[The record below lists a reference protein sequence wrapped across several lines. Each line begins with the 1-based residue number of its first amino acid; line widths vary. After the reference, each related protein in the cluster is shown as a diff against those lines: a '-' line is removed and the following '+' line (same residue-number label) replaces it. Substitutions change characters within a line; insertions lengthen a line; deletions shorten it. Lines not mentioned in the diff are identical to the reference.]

1 MPLKF
6 PRVRYPLN
14 WGFTSKG
21 LAGVRRAAVFH
32 APLNFYD
39 PVFVGT
45 ISTNTALD
53 STINTTCDITFAPF
67 QNMADLLNQTALVA
81 SSTTSNDYGYRPY
94 IVQLDGY
101 EPLLVDV
108 SASITANTTKLVI
121 RANSYLVSGTPTS
134 TFGLGITN
142 LLSANELTGKKCYV
156 RQVLCPFDLTT
167 RPSQIT
173 LDSGSL
179 TGNNSISSAD
189 TIYATNSID
198 STQWLSVFLR
208 GDGVTW
214 RKSGSTANYGNT
226 PIIFFNSFEALNA
239 FKISI
244 NKNIA
249 FP

>member
-21 LAGVRRAAVFH
+21 LSGTRRSAVFH
-32 APLNFYD
+32 PPLNFYD
-39 PVFVGT
+39 PIFIGT

-53 STINTTCDITFAPF
+53 STTNTTCDITFAPF
-67 QNMADLLNQTALVA
+67 QNMADLLNQTALIA
-81 SSTTSNDYGYRPY
+81 SSTTFNDYGYRPY
-94 IVQLDGY
+94 IVQIDGY

-108 SASITANTTKLVI
+108 FASITANTTKLVI
-121 RANSYLVSGTPTS
+121 RANPYNGTITS

-142 LLSANELTGKKCYV
+142 LLLANELANKACYV

-167 RPSQIT
+167 RPSEIT
-173 LDSGSL
+173 LDSGSF
-179 TGNNSISSAD
+179 TASNSSSLAD
-189 TIYATNSID
+189 QLIAGDSLD
-198 STQWLSVFLR
+198 STNNFMIYLR
-208 GDGVTW
+208 ADGVTW
-214 RKSGSTANYGNT
+214 RKSSGTPNYANT
-226 PIIFFNSFEALNA
+226 PIIFFNLFNSLNA

-244 NKNIA
+244 NKKIA